1 MKKIALSLALL
12 CAAAFAK
19 EYDYMLASTAQKTF
33 EEPTSSYETKQSYDA
48 KVRRLELV
56 SSSELADG
64 LRGKHKEV
72 SYYNKDGEM
81 TKFEAYSYD
90 FAAKKWIKVTEYKA
104 DYKKGVLTQESSS
117 FIRGV
122 PENASKIIT
131 KYLKNASKEIR
142 YELVK
147 GKWQKAALTKTIENA
162 YGENELIVLSVWD
175 GKRWQPKSKTQLLYG
190 ADGQTRGYESWDY
203 ENGAWQNRERSTV
216 AGDVKGKYEQ
226 VRSVFE
232 DGAWRY
238 DEMSKHD
245 YDASSG
251 KDVTI
256 NLIWNAE
263 QNAWENNSKNVSVV
277 EGADF
282 ETAAFLWDKERKEWT
297 QEYSNRSIYD
307 KSGERLLTQ
316 RYDTM
321 DGSEKFVYGYNER
334 GDNVS
339 VDIYELVSDENGK
352 RWVQNKRLET
362 TFDPHILADDV
373 GHGGSLMSF
382 EMPSRYAVTSFKQF
396 VAADGKFKLA
406 SEQTWKYKK
415 VK

>member
-19 EYDYMLASTAQKTF
+19 EYDYMLASAAQKTF

-48 KVRRLELV
+48 KARRLELV
-56 SSSELADG
+56 SNSELADG
-64 LRGKHKEV
+64 LKGKHKEI
-72 SYYNKDGEM
+72 SYYNKDGKM
-81 TKFEAYSYD
+81 TKFEAFSYD

-131 KYLKNASKEIR
+131 KYLKNASEEIR

-147 GKWQKAALTKTIENA
+147 GKWQKAVLTKTVENA

-203 ENGAWQNRERSTV
+203 ENGAW
-216 AGDVKGKYEQ
+216 
-226 VRSVFE
+226 
-232 DGAWRY
+232 RY
-238 DEMSKHD
+238 DEMSEHD

-263 QNAWENNSKNVSVV
+263 QNAWENNSKSVSVV

-282 ETAAFLWDKERKEWT
+282 ETAAFLWDKERKEWK

-307 KSGERLLTQ
+307 KTGERLLTQ

-339 VDIYELVSDENGK
+339 VDVYELVSDENGK

-382 EMPSRYAVTSFKQF
+382 EMPSRYAVKSFKQF